1 MIKKFLAAIAISVL
15 LFVLPVPAESK
26 VVKLD
31 KDTVLLSMSLTDI
44 DATDFRMIV
53 TDFYDA
59 GELAVQFLI
68 NTPGGGTDAM
78 WNIMTQMDSMKTK
91 GMVFTTVKLGEAC
104 SAGAFLWLNGDFRH
118 SVEGARFMTHMASI
132 SSPFGL
138 VPYEDLP
145 LIWKLYIDKI
155 NNGLRQWLLDEVRD
169 TEMVN
174 LFLENGYGANNWF
187 TTHRFDQLGLIHKIL
202 I

>member
-1 MIKKFLAAIAISVL
+1 MIIKFLAAIAISVL

-26 VVKLD
+26 IVKLD
-31 KDTVLLSMSLTDI
+31 KDTVLLSMHLTDI
-44 DATDFRMIV
+44 DATDFRMVV

-68 NTPGGGTDAM
+68 NTPGGTTDAM
-78 WNIMTQMDSMKTK
+78 WNIIIQMDDMKTK
-91 GMVFTTVKLGEAC
+91 GMVFTTVNLGEAC

-118 SVEGARFMTHMASI
+118 SVEGARFMTHVASV

-138 VPYEDLP
+138 VPWEDLP
-145 LIWKLYIDKI
+145 PNWKLFMHELNHD
-155 NNGLRQWLLDEVRD
+155 LRQWLLNTVKD
-169 TEMVN
+169 TELVN
-174 LFLENGYGANNWF
+174 LFLANGYGSNNWF